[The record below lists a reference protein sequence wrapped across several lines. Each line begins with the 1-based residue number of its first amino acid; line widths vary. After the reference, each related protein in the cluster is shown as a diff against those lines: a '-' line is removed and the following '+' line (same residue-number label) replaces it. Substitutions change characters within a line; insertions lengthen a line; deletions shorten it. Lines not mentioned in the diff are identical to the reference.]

1 VLQTRYAPVADV
13 LALAPGVELVRA
25 RAHEVT
31 GPARIAFALFAAARL
46 EGPVL
51 WLQPTWETDRLMGD
65 GVRGFLDPG
74 RLVFGR
80 TRTAPELFWAAEE
93 ALRSGLVPLVVV
105 ELPAVPGLTPV
116 RRLHLAA
123 EAGAERGTAPLAL
136 LLTPEPGG
144 APGVETRWRV
154 MAAPGWAIDGWPRW
168 RLTRLRARTTPERVW
183 ELGLEAGGRMRLVP
197 GRDPAY
203 P

>member
-1 VLQTRYAPVADV
+1 VLQTRHTPVADA
-13 LALAPGVELVRA
+13 LALVPEVELARA

-31 GPARIAFALFAAARL
+31 GPARVGFALLAAAGL

-51 WLQPTWETDRLMGD
+51 WLQPAWETGRLMGD
-65 GVRGFLDPG
+65 GVRGLLDPG

-105 ELPAVPGLTPV
+105 DLPAAPGLTPV

-123 EAGAERGTAPLAL
+123 EAGAERGRAPLAL

-144 APGVETRWRV
+144 AAGVETRWRV
-154 MAAPGWAIDGWPRW
+154 AAAPGWVIDGRPRW
-168 RLTRLRARTTPERVW
+168 RLTRLRARTAVRNDAESGW
-183 ELGLEAGGRMRLVP
+183 KACSS
-197 GRDPAY
+197 
-203 P
+203 

>member
-1 VLQTRYAPVADV
+1 MLQTRHAPVADV
-13 LALAPGVELVRA
+13 LALAPAVELARA

-31 GPARIAFALFAAARL
+31 GPARVGFALLAAAGL

-51 WLQPTWETDRLMGD
+51 WLQPAWETGRLMGD
-65 GVRGFLDPG
+65 GVRGLIDPG

-123 EAGAERGTAPLAL
+123 EAGAERGMAPLAL

-144 APGVETRWRV
+144 AAGVETRWRV
-154 MAAPGWAIDGWPRW
+154 AAAPGWAIDGRPRW
-168 RLTRLRARTTPERVW
+168 RLTRLRARTAAERAW
-183 ELGLEAGGRMRLVP
+183 ELRLEAGGRMRLAP
-197 GRDPAY
+197 G
-203 P
+203 